1 MFVYICALTNIV
13 LYCIIKLSGKTNLS
27 LSLTAERTIIM
38 AVRGKKAETAA
49 KNANGQA
56 TFSITGTLKEVYV
69 GKKAC
74 YATVDVQRA
83 DSEYYDR
90 FKVSC
95 PLDYDFPDDGKE
107 ITLEGYMKTFKGEV
121 TFVSN

>member
-1 MFVYICALTNIV
+1 
-13 LYCIIKLSGKTNLS
+13 
-27 LSLTAERTIIM
+27 M

-49 KNANGQA
+49 KNVNGQA
-56 TFSITGTLKEVYV
+56 QLSITGTLKEVYV

-121 TFVSN
+121 TFVSSDK

>member
-1 MFVYICALTNIV
+1 MCTGLQRALNAAPLGVKFNNCCAPQRKV
-13 LYCIIKLSGKTNLS
+13 GY
-27 LSLTAERTIIM
+27 IM
-38 AVRGKKAETAA
+38 AKRTNTQENKQAV
-49 KNANGQA
+49 NASGEA
-56 TFSITGTLKEVYV
+56 TFTITGTLKEVYV

-90 FKVSC
+90 FKISC

-107 ITLEGYMKTFKGEV
+107 ITLTGYMKTFKGDV
-121 TFVSN
+121 TFVSND

>member
-1 MFVYICALTNIV
+1 
-13 LYCIIKLSGKTNLS
+13 
-27 LSLTAERTIIM
+27 M
-38 AVRGKKAETAA
+38 AVRGKQADTAA
-49 KNANGQA
+49 NKNVNGQA

-83 DSEYYDR
+83 DSEFYDR

-107 ITLEGYMKTFKGEV
+107 ITLLGYMKTFKGEV
-121 TFVSN
+121 TFVSNK

>member
-1 MFVYICALTNIV
+1 
-13 LYCIIKLSGKTNLS
+13 
-27 LSLTAERTIIM
+27 M

-49 KNANGQA
+49 NKNASGQA
-56 TFSITGTLKEVYV
+56 TFSITGTLREVYV
-69 GKKAC
+69 GRKAC

-95 PLDYDFPDDGKE
+95 PLDYDFPDDGSE

-121 TFVSN
+121 TFVSNDN

>member
-1 MFVYICALTNIV
+1 
-13 LYCIIKLSGKTNLS
+13 
-27 LSLTAERTIIM
+27 M
-38 AVRGKKAETAA
+38 AVRGKQADTATN
-49 KNANGQA
+49 KQANGQA
-56 TFSITGTLKEVYV
+56 TFSITGTLKDVYV
-69 GKKAC
+69 GRKAC

-83 DSEYYDR
+83 DSEFYDR

-121 TFVSN
+121 TFVSNK

>member
-1 MFVYICALTNIV
+1 
-13 LYCIIKLSGKTNLS
+13 
-27 LSLTAERTIIM
+27 M

-49 KNANGQA
+49 NKQAVGQA
-56 TFSITGTLKEVYV
+56 QFSITGTLKEVYV

-90 FKVSC
+90 FKISC

-107 ITLEGYMKTFKGEV
+107 ITLEGYMKTFKGDV
-121 TFVSN
+121 TFVSSDN

>member
-1 MFVYICALTNIV
+1 
-13 LYCIIKLSGKTNLS
+13 
-27 LSLTAERTIIM
+27 M
-38 AVRGKKAETAA
+38 AVRGKQADTATN
-49 KNANGQA
+49 KQANGQA

-83 DSEYYDR
+83 DSEFYDR

-95 PLDYDFPDDGKE
+95 PLDFDFPDDGKE

-121 TFVSN
+121 TFVSNK

>member
-1 MFVYICALTNIV
+1 
-13 LYCIIKLSGKTNLS
+13 
-27 LSLTAERTIIM
+27 M
-38 AVRGKKAETAA
+38 AVRGKSADTKSA
-49 KNANGQA
+49 KKANGQA
-56 TFSITGTLKEVYV
+56 VFSITGTLKEVYV

-95 PLDYDFPDDGKE
+95 PLDYDFPDDGQE
-107 ITLEGYMKTFKGEV
+107 ITLEGCIKTFKGEC
-121 TFVSN
+121 TFVSNS

>member
-1 MFVYICALTNIV
+1 MAKRTNTQETT
-13 LYCIIKLSGKTNLS
+13 KTAKQASGEATF
-27 LSLTAERTIIM
+27 TII
-38 AVRGKKAETAA
+38 
-49 KNANGQA
+49 
-56 TFSITGTLKEVYV
+56 GTLKEVYV

-107 ITLEGYMKTFKGEV
+107 ITLTGYMKTFKGDV
-121 TFVSN
+121 TFVSND

>member
-1 MFVYICALTNIV
+1 MAKRTNTQENKPAV
-13 LYCIIKLSGKTNLS
+13 NVSG
-27 LSLTAERTIIM
+27 E
-38 AVRGKKAETAA
+38 
-49 KNANGQA
+49 A
-56 TFSITGTLKEVYV
+56 TFTITGTLKEVYV

-107 ITLEGYMKTFKGEV
+107 ITLTGYMKTFKGEV
-121 TFVSN
+121 TFVSNN

>member
-1 MFVYICALTNIV
+1 
-13 LYCIIKLSGKTNLS
+13 
-27 LSLTAERTIIM
+27 M
-38 AVRGKKAETAA
+38 AVRGKSDGTKSAKKASGE
-49 KNANGQA
+49 A
-56 TFSITGTLKEVYV
+56 TFTITGTLKEVYV

-95 PLDYDFPDDGKE
+95 PLDYDFPDDGQE
-107 ITLEGYMKTFKGEV
+107 ITLKGYMKTFKGEV
-121 TFVSN
+121 TFVSND

>member
-1 MFVYICALTNIV
+1 
-13 LYCIIKLSGKTNLS
+13 
-27 LSLTAERTIIM
+27 M
-38 AVRGKKAETAA
+38 AVRGKQADTSANKQ
-49 KNANGQA
+49 ANGQA
-56 TFSITGTLKEVYV
+56 TFTITGTLKEVYV

-83 DSEYYDR
+83 DSEFYDR

-121 TFVSN
+121 SFVSSK

>member
-1 MFVYICALTNIV
+1 
-13 LYCIIKLSGKTNLS
+13 
-27 LSLTAERTIIM
+27 M
-38 AVRGKKAETAA
+38 AVRGKKAESAA
-49 KNANGQA
+49 NKNVNGQA

-83 DSEYYDR
+83 DSEFYDR

-107 ITLEGYMKTFKGEV
+107 ITLLGYMKTFKGEV
-121 TFVSN
+121 TFVSSGK